1 MQLPWSRFPELG
13 DVRSIETSRRRLRF
27 WLTLV
32 VVLLTVAVGLAI
44 ALAPRFERN
53 LSARSVREAQVLLQQ
68 QDYRRARL
76 VLEQAVQSNPGDLDA
91 RRELAR
97 FYGDAGSPRALVMWR
112 ELVQLAPKNDS
123 DRLELALWG
132 VRLGD
137 LPTAREAMAGV
148 SPAARSGAEYHRI
161 AAGIALR
168 AGDQKAL
175 ARELTDLAIL
185 EPDNPRAQFNRAAI
199 DLSGGDPAQ
208 VLPARKELETLARGG
223 PLRIRATLEL
233 IRAVQSDGDAGYRAV
248 ADGILP
254 ARSRFNGL
262 FSWSV
267 PPRGLLDLI
276 RYMQEQPNP
285 EPEDAALLAD
295 WMRRQGLVPEAA
307 FWLSTLDAATQRN
320 RAVLSVRASCLVQ
333 LRDWRGLEN
342 TLRQGV
348 WGRASDDA
356 LDLAFA
362 AHLQRSSNHAEHARN
377 TWGDALDSAG
387 TSLESLHVLLRLAGE
402 VGWTSAAEET
412 LQRLV
417 RVNPHE
423 VEAWEALVAIAMAQG
438 ASGKLLDTYNAWGK
452 AEPGNVEARS
462 GAIWTAAVYRHS
474 WPGVSDAD
482 EKVRATP
489 GWAAA
494 HALAL
499 HLADHDGE
507 ALDGLAAL
515 SPEAQADRR
524 VALVRGVLLA
534 DRGLREDSDR
544 ALTAGAAGPLLPEE
558 SALVLAARTKNGSR

>member
-13 DVRSIETSRRRLRF
+13 DVRSIEIGRRRLRF
-27 WLTLV
+27 WLSAGV
-32 VVLLTVAVGLAI
+32 VVLALAVGAAI
-44 ALAPRFERN
+44 ALGPRFERN
-53 LSARSVREAQVLLQQ
+53 LSERAVREAQVLLQQ
-68 QDYRRARL
+68 QDYRRAKL
-76 VLEQAVQSNPGDLDA
+76 VLEQAVQSNPGDLEA

-112 ELVQLAPKNDS
+112 ELVQLAPNSDS

-132 VRLGD
+132 VRLND
-137 LPTAREAMAGV
+137 LPTARAALEGV
-148 SPAARSGAEYHRI
+148 SPAGRSTPAYHR
-161 AAGIALR
+161 AVAGVALR
-168 AGDQKAL
+168 SGDQKTL
-175 ARELTDLAIL
+175 AHELTQLAIL

-199 DLSGGDPAQ
+199 ELSGGDAAQ
-208 VLPARKELETLARGG
+208 VGPARQELLTLAHGG

-233 IRAVQSDGDAGYRAV
+233 IRAVESEGDAGFQALAEAV
-248 ADGILP
+248 LP
-254 ARSRFNGL
+254 THSRFNGL
-262 FSWSV
+262 FSWSA

-307 FWLSTLDAATQRN
+307 FWLNTLDPAVQKN
-320 RAVLSVRASCLVQ
+320 RAVLLVRASCLVQ

-362 AHLQRSSNHAEHARN
+362 AHLQRASNHAEHARD

-402 VGWTSAAEET
+402 VGWTQAAEET
-412 LQRLV
+412 LHRLV
-417 RVNPHE
+417 RTDRHE
-423 VEAWEALVAIAMAQG
+423 VEAWQALAAIAMAQG
-438 ASGKLLDTYNAWGK
+438 ASEKLFLVYTDWSK
-452 AEPGNVEARS
+452 AEPESLEAKA
-462 GAIWTAAVYRHS
+462 GLAWVAAVYRHN
-474 WPGVSDAD
+474 WPAANEPDA
-482 EKVRATP
+482 KLRAMP

-499 HLADHDGE
+499 HATDHDGE
-507 ALDGLAAL
+507 ALDGLSEL
-515 SPEAQADRR
+515 SPEALADRR

-534 DRGLREDSDR
+534 DRGQRAESGQ
-544 ALTAGAAGPLLPEE
+544 ALTLGAAGPLLPEE
-558 SALVLAARTKNGSR
+558 SALLLAARGKNGAR

>member
-1 MQLPWSRFPELG
+1 
-13 DVRSIETSRRRLRF
+13 
-27 WLTLV
+27 
-32 VVLLTVAVGLAI
+32 
-44 ALAPRFERN
+44 
-53 LSARSVREAQVLLQQ
+53 
-68 QDYRRARL
+68 
-76 VLEQAVQSNPGDLDA
+76 
-91 RRELAR
+91 
-97 FYGDAGSPRALVMWR
+97 
-112 ELVQLAPKNDS
+112 
-123 DRLELALWG
+123 
-132 VRLGD
+132 
-137 LPTAREAMAGV
+137 
-148 SPAARSGAEYHRI
+148 
-161 AAGIALR
+161 
-168 AGDQKAL
+168 
-175 ARELTDLAIL
+175 
-185 EPDNPRAQFNRAAI
+185 
-199 DLSGGDPAQ
+199 
-208 VLPARKELETLARGG
+208 
-223 PLRIRATLEL
+223 
-233 IRAVQSDGDAGYRAV
+233 
-248 ADGILP
+248 
-254 ARSRFNGL
+254 
-262 FSWSV
+262 
-267 PPRGLLDLI
+267 
-276 RYMQEQPNP
+276 
-285 EPEDAALLAD
+285 
-295 WMRRQGLVPEAA
+295 
-307 FWLSTLDAATQRN
+307 
-320 RAVLSVRASCLVQ
+320 VRASCLVQ